1 MQRFDLRLYL
11 DPSEAEIF
19 LKVLRK
25 DGTYER
31 LTAAIDTGA
40 AVSLLPNDLLELI
53 VYRPSHGATVVI
65 DQAGI
70 AKQAFQA
77 FEAYVTII
85 LEDHLGQVS
94 QPFEIRAWFA
104 DTSYVLV
111 GFSDLLDR
119 AVIHIDMPQ
128 RSGWLE
134 IDA

>member
-1 MQRFDLRLYL
+1 MQRFDLRIYI

-31 LTAAIDTGA
+31 LTAIVDTGA
-40 AVSLLPNDLLELI
+40 AVSLLPNDVLEL
-53 VYRPSHGATVVI
+53 VAYRPSQRTTIVI

-70 AKQAFQA
+70 AKQSFQA
-77 FEAYVTII
+77 IEGYVTVI

-94 QPFEIRAWFA
+94 QPFEIRTWFA
-104 DTSYVLV
+104 DTSHALI

-119 AVIHIDMPQ
+119 AMLHIDMPQ
-128 RSGWLE
+128 RSGWIE